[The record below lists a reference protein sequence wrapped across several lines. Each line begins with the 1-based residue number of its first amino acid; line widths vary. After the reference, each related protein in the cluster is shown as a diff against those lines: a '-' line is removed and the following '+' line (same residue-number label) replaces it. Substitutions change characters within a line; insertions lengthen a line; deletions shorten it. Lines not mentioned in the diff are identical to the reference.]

1 MPSEQAAP
9 GASGAPENQTVERML
24 ALLADALQT
33 ADALKLPPEIGAKLQ
48 EVITA
53 IEETDRNGAGAH

>member
-9 GASGAPENQTVERML
+9 DASGVPENQTVERVL

-33 ADALKLPPEIGAKLQ
+33 ADELKLPPEIGAKLQ
-48 EVITA
+48 EVIIA
-53 IEETDRNGAGAH
+53 IEESGRN